1 MEKQSLPKLEIEG
14 FTIYPSGRGSY
25 RPENDASG
33 AAGKASWRD
42 RASRMVGRKGRAA
55 GKASGDDVDPAYRKL
70 LIKTGICAAIAI
82 ALLVISTVETPGSG
96 GVRPV
101 PGAGRGNRHDAR
113 RLDRTARAAVAAGE
127 WHVSD
132 RERRTLRRAPAL
144 GL

>member
-55 GKASGDDVDPAYRKL
+55 GKASGDRDLEAEGKADQTEGKVKQ
-70 LIKTGICAAIAI
+70 
-82 ALLVISTVETPGSG
+82 
-96 GVRPV
+96 
-101 PGAGRGNRHDAR
+101 
-113 RLDRTARAAVAAGE
+113 AGE
-127 WHVSD
+127 HVKD
-132 RERRTLRRAPAL
+132 AAKDVKD
-144 GL
+144 GLTK